1 VLSRYFRSPS
11 LPTLT
16 LFYLAMT
23 SPLIA
28 QNNASTEPKLTEE
41 QEKQFLLHAKVIKSR
56 QTSRG
61 VTNPWRLT
69 LTDGTL
75 THDAI
80 FQPIDERKPV
90 FQGSDGHSELNFRDS
105 YHFNIAGYEV
115 AKLLGLDNMVPVY
128 VERKWN
134 GNGGSIGW
142 WVPGVKMDE
151 AERHKRHENAPDV
164 DAWNK
169 QMYRV
174 RAITQLFYDTDPNLT
189 NVLITE
195 DWKIW
200 RIDFTRAFR
209 LYKSLE
215 NPKDLVMCDRNLLEN
230 LRKLD
235 EQEVLEK
242 TKGQLSK
249 SEVKAMMARRDKIV
263 EYFEKLV
270 AQKGEAAVLY

>member
-1 VLSRYFRSPS
+1 MNLHFRPQGPAS
-11 LPTLT
+11 LDDRRSKQNWHLRGDLQVTG
-16 LFYLAMT
+16 
-23 SPLIA
+23 PL
-28 QNNASTEPKLTEE
+28 
-41 QEKQFLLHAKVIKSR
+41 R
-56 QTSRG
+56 
-61 VTNPWRLT
+61 
-69 LTDGTL
+69 
-75 THDAI
+75 
-80 FQPIDERKPV
+80 
-90 FQGSDGHSELNFRDS
+90 
-105 YHFNIAGYEV
+105 
-115 AKLLGLDNMVPVY
+115 
-128 VERKWN
+128 
-134 GNGGSIGW
+134 
-142 WVPGVKMDE
+142 
-151 AERHKRHENAPDV
+151 
-164 DAWNK
+164 
-169 QMYRV
+169 
-174 RAITQLFYDTDPNLT
+174 
-189 NVLITE
+189 VLITE